1 MKTILIVDDIKVN
14 LKVLEVLLTR
24 NGYRVLPALSAEKA
38 LVLLQD
44 HSCDLIISDIQ
55 MPEMDGF
62 QFCRLCQ
69 LDEALRY
76 IPLVFYS
83 SARDEKHIRQQ
94 ARKVGACAVIRKP
107 ADPAK
112 LLKTIDTIL
121 AASPPDSENTSSMA
135 VQCQAL
141 LVTGNRIRLYS
152 PSGWSSHQVRNGL
165 LPGYWTMSRDRVDPG

>member
-69 LDEALRY
+69 LDERSGISPLCF
-76 IPLVFYS
+76 IPRPGTKNIS
-83 SARDEKHIRQQ
+83 
-94 ARKVGACAVIRKP
+94 
-107 ADPAK
+107 
-112 LLKTIDTIL
+112 
-121 AASPPDSENTSSMA
+121 
-135 VQCQAL
+135 
-141 LVTGNRIRLYS
+141 GNRPEKWAPVL
-152 PSGWSSHQVRNGL
+152 
-165 LPGYWTMSRDRVDPG
+165 